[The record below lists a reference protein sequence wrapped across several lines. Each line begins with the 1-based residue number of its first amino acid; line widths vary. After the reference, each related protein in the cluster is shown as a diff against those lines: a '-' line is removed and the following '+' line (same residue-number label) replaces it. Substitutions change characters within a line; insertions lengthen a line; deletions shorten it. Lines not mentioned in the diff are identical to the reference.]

1 MHGFAP
7 LLATNWFLDPIVKAM
22 SQIVWTIDKPV
33 HNLGW
38 SLIVLAALIRIVF
51 LPLNAAQ
58 FKSML
63 KMQRIAPQIKKLQA
77 KFKDDNARLQQE
89 TMALYRQQGV
99 NPLAGCWPM
108 LVQYPFIISVYYVVM
123 NNKTHFENQTWVWI
137 GSHLS
142 TLYPNILATSL
153 AHSDVVLL
161 VLYAASMYFSV
172 RFGSMPATDP
182 QQAQTQRLMS
192 FVSPLMLGFFGW
204 KYHWPSA
211 MVLYWFAYNVFTMA
225 QTFYMLRRYHEP
237 LSFADSAHVFED
249 TSAAG
254 KPEVSGKSRPEALSG
269 GTPASPNGAAK
280 KTSRPGSGR
289 SKKKNKKGS

>member
-1 MHGFAP
+1 MHVFAEV
-7 LLATNWFLDPIVKAM
+7 LLAANWFLDPIVNAM
-22 SQIVWTIDKPV
+22 SQIVLTIDKPV

-38 SLIVLAALIRIVF
+38 SLVVLAALIRIVF

-77 KFKDDNARLQQE
+77 RYKEDATKLQQE
-89 TMALYRQQGV
+89 TMALYKQQGV

-108 LVQYPFIISVYYVVM
+108 LVQYPFLISVYYVVM
-123 NNKTHFENQTWVWI
+123 NHKSLFENQNWLWI
-137 GSHLS
+137 GSHVS

-153 AHSDVVLL
+153 AHSDVILL

-192 FVSPLMLGFFGW
+192 FISPLMLGFFGW

-211 MVLYWFAYNVFTMA
+211 MVLYWFAYNAFTMA

-237 LSFADSAHVFED
+237 LSFADSAHMITDVPAPEES
-249 TSAAG
+249 SAA
-254 KPEVSGKSRPEALSG
+254 KALSAG
-269 GTPASPNGAAK
+269 SPVRPNGAS
-280 KTSRPGSGR
+280 KTKTQRAGSGR
-289 SKKKNKKGS
+289 SKRRNKKGA

>member
-1 MHGFAP
+1 LHL
-7 LLATNWFLDPIVKAM
+7 LLATSWLDPIVNAM
-22 SQIVWTIDKPV
+22 SQIVWTINKPI

-38 SLIVLAALIRIVF
+38 TLIILAALIRIVF

-77 KFKDDNARLQQE
+77 RFKDDSAKLQQE
-89 TMALYRQQGV
+89 TMALYKQQGV
-99 NPLAGCWPM
+99 NPFAGCWPM
-108 LVQYPFIISVYYVVM
+108 LVQWPFIISVYYVVM
-123 NNKTHFENQTWVWI
+123 NNKSHFENQTWVWI
-137 GSHLS
+137 GSHVS

-153 AHSDVVLL
+153 AHSDLVLL

-192 FVSPLMLGFFGW
+192 FISPLMLGFFGW

-211 MVLYWFAYNVFTMA
+211 MVLYWFAYNFFTMA
-225 QTFYMLRRYHEP
+225 QTFYMLRQHHEP
-237 LSFADSAHVFED
+237 LSFADSGHVILD
-249 TSAAG
+249 DVPPDDKAA
-254 KPEVSGKSRPEALSG
+254 KALPAG
-269 GTPASPNGAAK
+269 GAATNSNGASK
-280 KTSRPGSGR
+280 KNAPRSGSSR
-289 SKKKNKKGS
+289 SKKKNKKGA